1 MGADDGPAQIPGN
14 GLHRPAIHRAGNVRL
29 QLRQQRRAARTPGG
43 RSREVR
49 ARLLAQSPDRYGRDA
64 EDILR
69 SVQAEPGRVHGQR
82 ADRLARIPAAKIG
95 RASGRER
102 VCKYVYI
109 SVVSVS
115 LKKKTKRKNK
125 KYNK

>member
-1 MGADDGPAQIPGN
+1 MRRQPP
-14 GLHRPAIHRAGNVRL
+14 RATRTDTLFPYPTLVRSKVRL

-82 ADRLARIPAAKIG
+82 ADRLARIPAATSEI
-95 RASGRER
+95 RRR
-102 VCKYVYI
+102 
-109 SVVSVS
+109 
-115 LKKKTKRKNK
+115 TRTR
-125 KYNK
+125 